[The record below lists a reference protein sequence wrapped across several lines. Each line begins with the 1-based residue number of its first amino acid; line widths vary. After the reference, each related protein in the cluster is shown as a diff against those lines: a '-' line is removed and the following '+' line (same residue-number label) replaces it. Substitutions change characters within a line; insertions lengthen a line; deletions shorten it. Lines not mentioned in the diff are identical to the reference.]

1 MSISF
6 RLKFFPFVATVVV
19 VSIGIS
25 LAQWQTRRALE
36 KEQIAGQ
43 IKALSQQ
50 PAVHVGSEKALS
62 SIPPFSHVV
71 MRGEY
76 VAQWP
81 LYLDNRP
88 MQGTAGLYVLMP
100 FRLEGTQSY
109 VLVARGWQ
117 ARNQQD
123 RKMLPPLS
131 TPTGTV
137 EIEGIVRQQLDR
149 VMQLGQ
155 ADVLKPAAIVQNI
168 DIAQLAQQSRLSFE
182 PLIVEQVSDTG
193 DGLLRQWPMPSAG
206 VEKHR
211 AYAFQWYAL
220 SAMACLF
227 FVVTGIRRGKHKV
240 SDTNA
245 HHSATDHA
253 TTR

>member
-1 MSISF
+1 MFISF
-6 RLKFFPFVATVVV
+6 RLRFFPFVATVVV

-36 KEQIAGQ
+36 KEQIASQ
-43 IKALSQQ
+43 INLMAHL
-50 PAVHVGSEKALS
+50 PAQRVFADKSLS
-62 SIPPFSHVV
+62 SVPVFSKVLL
-71 MRGEY
+71 RGEF

-88 MQGTAGLYVLMP
+88 MQGNAGLYVLMP
-100 FRLEGTQSY
+100 FHIEGSQRN

-123 RKMLPPLS
+123 RKTVPTLI
-131 TPTGTV
+131 TPTGTI
-137 EIEGIVRQQLDR
+137 EIEGVLRDKVDR

-155 ADVLKPAAIVQNI
+155 PDALKPGAIVQNLEVTS
-168 DIAQLAQQSRLSFE
+168 LAQQSGMAFE
-182 PLIVEQVSDTG
+182 SLILEQTSDTA
-193 DGLLRQWPMPSAG
+193 DGLLRQWPAPSAG
-206 VEKHR
+206 AEKHR

-220 SAMACLF
+220 SGMACLF

-240 SDTNA
+240 SNNKDTTDTNNA
-245 HHSATDHA
+245 ATQ
-253 TTR
+253 